1 MSQCPEAPP
10 EPVLILG
17 VGNIL
22 LSDEGL
28 GVRAVKEL
36 QKVALPAGVELLDG
50 GTLST
55 DLLDYIAGREKVV
68 IIDAMR
74 GGCPPGSVYRLCPD
88 DIVGQPEHCFS
99 LHQIG
104 LLDTLA
110 SGQLLGLL
118 PEEVII
124 FGVEPAK
131 LGPGLELSPEV
142 TQAMPE
148 LVRLV
153 RAEVAGPGT

>member
-1 MSQCPEAPP
+1 MGQCPQPVP
-10 EPVLILG
+10 EPILIVG

-28 GVRAVKEL
+28 GVHAVREL
-36 QKVALPAGVELLDG
+36 EKNTLPAGVGLLDG

-74 GGCPPGSVYRLCPD
+74 GGCAAGSIYRLRPD
-88 DIVGQPEHCFS
+88 DIVGSPEHCFS
-99 LHQIG
+99 LHQVG

-118 PEEVII
+118 PDEVII